1 MNPKTLKNVNKHLK
15 DKTEL
20 KSEKVILT
28 NDDLKK
34 IDLSLRNVESI
45 ISQSKTNTKNLQKS
59 QQVLKEI
66 KKSATGQGGLVRGGL
81 ITAETLN
88 KSMKKAYDEAINIF
102 KQMNSAGIETG
113 PLEQRIKEIRNAG
126 NDLQNNIIG
135 FQNLADAFKRI

>member
-1 MNPKTLKNVNKHLK
+1 MYKELNKIFSMIQ
-15 DKTEL
+15 TEL
-20 KSEKVILT
+20 KSEKVELT
-28 NDDLKK
+28 NEDLNK

-59 QQVLKEI
+59 QQALKEI
-66 KKSATGQGGLVRGGL
+66 KKLATGQSGLVKGGLT
-81 ITAETLN
+81 TAETLN

-126 NDLQNNIIG
+126 NDLQNNVIG
-135 FQNLADAFKRI
+135 FQNLVDAFKSI

>member
-1 MNPKTLKNVNKHLK
+1 MYKELNKIFSMIQ
-15 DKTEL
+15 TEL
-20 KSEKVILT
+20 KSEEVELT
-28 NDDLKK
+28 NEDLNK

-59 QQVLKEI
+59 QQALKEI
-66 KKSATGQGGLVRGGL
+66 KKLATGQSGLVKGGLT
-81 ITAETLN
+81 TAETLN

-126 NDLQNNIIG
+126 NDLQNNVIG
-135 FQNLADAFKRI
+135 FQNLVDAFKSI

>member
-1 MNPKTLKNVNKHLK
+1 MYKELNKVFSMIQ
-15 DKTEL
+15 TEL
-20 KSEKVILT
+20 KSEKVELT
-28 NDDLKK
+28 NEDLNK

-59 QQVLKEI
+59 QQALKEI
-66 KKSATGQGGLVRGGL
+66 KKLATGQSGLVKGGLT
-81 ITAETLN
+81 TAETLN

-126 NDLQNNIIG
+126 NDLQNNVIG
-135 FQNLADAFKRI
+135 FQNLVDAFKSI

>member
-1 MNPKTLKNVNKHLK
+1 MNKELNKIFSMIQ
-15 DKTEL
+15 TEL
-20 KSEKVILT
+20 KSEKVELT
-28 NDDLKK
+28 NEDLNK

-59 QQVLKEI
+59 QQALKEI
-66 KKSATGQGGLVRGGL
+66 KKLATGQSGLVKGGLT
-81 ITAETLN
+81 TAETLN

-126 NDLQNNIIG
+126 NDLQNNVIG
-135 FQNLADAFKRI
+135 FQNLVDAFKSI

>member
-1 MNPKTLKNVNKHLK
+1 MYKELNKIFSMIQI
-15 DKTEL
+15 EL
-20 KSEKVILT
+20 KSEKVELT
-28 NDDLKK
+28 NEDLNK

-59 QQVLKEI
+59 QQALKEI
-66 KKSATGQGGLVRGGL
+66 KKLATGQSGLVKGGLT
-81 ITAETLN
+81 TAETLN

-126 NDLQNNIIG
+126 NDLQNNVIG
-135 FQNLADAFKRI
+135 FQNLVDAFKSI